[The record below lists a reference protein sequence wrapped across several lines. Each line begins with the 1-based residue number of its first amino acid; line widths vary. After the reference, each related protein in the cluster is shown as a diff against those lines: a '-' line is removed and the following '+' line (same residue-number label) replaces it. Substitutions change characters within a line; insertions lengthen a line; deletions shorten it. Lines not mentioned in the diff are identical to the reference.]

1 MDTIRASDE
10 EITMAIHIAVATA
23 PNYAIRNVFKGQ
35 ALDRKVAVDTLTHRV
50 FRALDQFEL
59 TRPAKS
65 RDEAT
70 EPLPMFPGFPPDG

>member
-1 MDTIRASDE
+1 MDTIRATDE

-35 ALDRKVAVDTLTHRV
+35 ALDRTVAVDTLTQRV
-50 FRALDQFEL
+50 FRALEQFEL

-65 RDEAT
+65 SDSS
-70 EPLPMFPGFPPDG
+70 PQDLPMFPSFGAQD